1 MKNDFLKDRTGLRR
15 LIRYAEI
22 VVVVILLVYAAFVY
36 RELKMLRAAPVV
48 LPAYWF
54 NAATEAGQLQRVH
67 ARGSWVGKQSSP
79 EFLHTTTHR
88 LCQIQN
94 ALYGI
99 FGGRC
104 GQRRQISGV
113 NPDYVRCRI
122 VDRK

>member
-22 VVVVILLVYAAFVY
+22 VVVVILLVYAAFIY

-54 NAATEAGQLQRVH
+54 NAATEAGQV
-67 ARGSWVGKQSSP
+67 
-79 EFLHTTTHR
+79 R

-94 ALYGI
+94 ALHGI
-99 FGGRC
+99 FGSRC
-104 GQRRQISGV
+104 GQRRQISGI
-113 NPDYVRCRI
+113 NPDYVRYRI